1 MAEKV
6 FNFFTMQINLTKF
19 TLQVPFFT
27 GDDTPAET
35 TPEARA
41 RRERNMEM
49 LRGYVMNG
57 IQTIASKYQ

>member
-1 MAEKV
+1 
-6 FNFFTMQINLTKF
+6 MQINLTKF